1 MEHFLFRDLAALN
14 VLFRDS
20 LLVNRGQS
28 LLFLRF
34 ILQVSVG
41 ATLKIDSSILSKA
54 KGLVSVA
61 LRANLAIRRG
71 NLITETTNSLET
83 DWDRNSWKK
92 YCHSA
97 YSFKKL
103 RKIPPRFSSSRKL
116 LARLAYRSAPWPLV
130 A

>member
-54 KGLVSVA
+54 KGLVSGLKP
-61 LRANLAIRRG
+61 LRGSAQRFPMHNRIK
-71 NLITETTNSLET
+71 LEPYHR
-83 DWDRNSWKK
+83 DNQFVRNGLGSEQ
-92 YCHSA
+92 
-97 YSFKKL
+97 L
-103 RKIPPRFSSSRKL
+103 EEIL
-116 LARLAYRSAPWPLV
+116 PLGI
-130 A
+130 